1 MQEHAL
7 RTSDVPA
14 PGACRMGATR
24 LRESLGYVYFPA
36 GAAYSWMWTN
46 ARRARAR
53 RSSSS
58 FLPSFPPSCN
68 VCSSSCAIHHAPP
81 LHSAMYSVVC
91 TASSCDVD
99 DNDDDAATSFCFLP
113 AILSLSLS
121 LSLARDPTIR
131 KSTMGAAEIAIS
143 TACMRAALPALSP
156 PSHS

>member
-53 RSSSS
+53 VGRRPHS
-58 FLPSFPPSCN
+58 FLPFLLP
-68 VCSSSCAIHHAPP
+68 
-81 LHSAMYSVVC
+81 AMY
-91 TASSCDVD
+91 
-99 DNDDDAATSFCFLP
+99 AAPHVQS
-113 AILSLSLS
+113 IM
-121 LSLARDPTIR
+121 RR
-131 KSTMGAAEIAIS
+131 RS
-143 TACMRAALPALSP
+143 TAQCIV
-156 PSHS
+156 